1 MFFLT
6 LDWYVKIIH
15 VINIPVKNLIV
26 MEFFLDTAD
35 VDSIRELSETD
46 LIDGVTTNPSLVA
59 KSGKD
64 FFTILKDISKI
75 VSGPISAEVTA
86 LESDGMIAEGEKLAK
101 IAKNIVIKLP
111 LTQEGL
117 KACTKLTKKKI
128 KTNVTLCFSPSQA
141 LIAAKSGA
149 TYISPFV
156 GRLDDI
162 GENGME
168 LIQKIKDIYSNYPK
182 LNTKI
187 LVASVRNMEHVA
199 QAAIIGAD
207 VVTLPPKI
215 LEELYEHP
223 LTKKGL
229 DAFMED
235 WKKTNQKII

>member
-1 MFFLT
+1 
-6 LDWYVKIIH
+6 
-15 VINIPVKNLIV
+15 

-35 VDSIRELSETD
+35 VDSIKELSETG

-86 LESDGMIAEGEKLAK
+86 LESDGMVAEGVKLAK
-101 IAKNIVIKLP
+101 IANNIVIKLP

-229 DAFMED
+229 DAFLED
-235 WKKTNQKII
+235 WKRTNQKII

>member
-1 MFFLT
+1 
-6 LDWYVKIIH
+6 
-15 VINIPVKNLIV
+15 

-35 VDSIRELSETD
+35 VDSIRELSETG

-117 KACTKLTKKKI
+117 KACKKLTKKKI
-128 KTNVTLCFSPSQA
+128 KTNVTLCFSPAQA

-182 LNTKI
+182 LSTKI

-207 VVTLPPKI
+207 VVTLPPKT

>member
-1 MFFLT
+1 
-6 LDWYVKIIH
+6 
-15 VINIPVKNLIV
+15 

-35 VDSIRELSETD
+35 VDSIKELSETG

-86 LESDGMIAEGEKLAK
+86 LESDGMVAEGVKLAK
-101 IAKNIVIKLP
+101 IANNIVIKLP

-128 KTNVTLCFSPSQA
+128 KTNVTLCFSPAQA

-229 DAFMED
+229 DAFLED

>member
-1 MFFLT
+1 
-6 LDWYVKIIH
+6 
-15 VINIPVKNLIV
+15 

-35 VDSIRELSETD
+35 VDSIRELSETG

-59 KSGKD
+59 KLGKD

-86 LESDGMIAEGEKLAK
+86 LESDGMVAEGEKLAK

-117 KACTKLTKKKI
+117 KACAKLTKKKI
-128 KTNVTLCFSPSQA
+128 KTNVTLCFSPAQA

-229 DAFMED
+229 DAFLED
-235 WKKTNQKII
+235 WKRTNQKII

>member
-1 MFFLT
+1 
-6 LDWYVKIIH
+6 
-15 VINIPVKNLIV
+15 

-35 VDSIRELSETD
+35 VDAIKELNETG

-64 FFTILKDISKI
+64 FFTILKDISCI
-75 VSGPISAEVTA
+75 VNGPISAEVTA
-86 LESDGMIAEGEKLAK
+86 LDFGGMISEGQKLSK
-101 IAKNIVIKLP
+101 IAKNIVVKVP
-111 LTQEGL
+111 LTPDGL
-117 KACTKLTKKKI
+117 KACKYLVEKKI
-128 KTNVTLCFSPSQA
+128 KTNVTLCFSPTQA

-168 LIQKIKDIYSNYPK
+168 LIKKIKNIYSNYSN

-187 LVASVRNMEHVA
+187 LVASVRNLDHVVES
-199 QAAIIGAD
+199 AIIGAD
-207 VVTLPPKI
+207 VVTLPPQV
-215 LEELYEHP
+215 LYELYEHP

-235 WKKTNQKII
+235 WKKTNQKIL

>member
-1 MFFLT
+1 
-6 LDWYVKIIH
+6 
-15 VINIPVKNLIV
+15 

-35 VDSIRELSETD
+35 VDSIRDLSETG

-86 LESDGMIAEGEKLAK
+86 LESDGMVAEGEKLAK

-117 KACTKLTKKKI
+117 KACIKLTKKKI
-128 KTNVTLCFSPSQA
+128 KTNVTLCFSPAQA

-229 DAFMED
+229 DAFLED

>member
-1 MFFLT
+1 
-6 LDWYVKIIH
+6 
-15 VINIPVKNLIV
+15 

-35 VDSIRELSETD
+35 VDSIRELSETG

-128 KTNVTLCFSPSQA
+128 KTNVTLCFSPAQA

-199 QAAIIGAD
+199 QAAMIGAD

-229 DAFMED
+229 DAFLED